1 LIANSI
7 ISEQLNFNFIIMHSG
22 DVEWLTELP
31 YTISIPFYN
40 AVVVHA
46 GFVPGLPIESQKPID
61 MYVIR
66 TVPDTS
72 GSDAAAGTSTAYASI
87 ETVHDAI

>member
-1 LIANSI
+1 
-7 ISEQLNFNFIIMHSG
+7 MHSE

-31 YTISIPFYN
+31 YTISIPFYD

-66 TVPDTS
+66 TVPDS
-72 GSDAAAGTSTAYASI
+72 SNSSSDAPAGTSTEDLLVEPI
-87 ETVHDAI
+87 

>member
-1 LIANSI
+1 MTLL
-7 ISEQLNFNFIIMHSG
+7 SE

-31 YTISIPFYN
+31 YTISIPYYD

-46 GFVPGLPIESQKPID
+46 GFVPDLQIEDQRPID

-66 TVPDTS
+66 TVPDS
-72 GSDAAAGTSTAYASI
+72 SSSDAAAGISTACLSLEAMYEINLCFQLTSKRKF
-87 ETVHDAI
+87 

>member
-1 LIANSI
+1 
-7 ISEQLNFNFIIMHSG
+7 MHSG

-72 GSDAAAGTSTAYASI
+72 SSDAAAGTSTAYLSI
-87 ETVHDAI
+87 ESANDTKWSYT